1 VARVLLLAAA
11 LLWALGALVGAAIA
25 ALGVN
30 WLEALLPPLAIDTEA
45 LRGAIVAV
53 AVALAL
59 GSAAHVAVLAGL
71 RARRPRAWS
80 AGILLAAVLS
90 VTFVALAA
98 AAATSSIATPAS
110 AAVLLGAGAAATL
123 AALGYGIIVARLVAE
138 LRSGSVI

>member
-1 VARVLLLAAA
+1 MARALLLAAA
-11 LLWALGALVGAAIA
+11 VAWALGALATAFLAAF
-25 ALGVN
+25 GVQR
-30 WLEALLPPLAIDTEA
+30 LEALLPPLAIDTEA

-59 GSAAHVAVLAGL
+59 GAASHVAVLAGL
-71 RARRPRAWS
+71 RARRSRAWS

-98 AAATSSIATPAS
+98 AAATSAIATPAS
-110 AAVLLGAGAAATL
+110 AVVLLIAGAGAAL
-123 AALGYGIIVARLVAE
+123 GALGYGIIAARLVAE

>member
-1 VARVLLLAAA
+1 MARALLLVAA
-11 LLWALGALVGAAIA
+11 LLWALGALAAA
-25 ALGVN
+25 AVAAFGVQ
-30 WLEALLPPLAIDTEA
+30 WLEAILPPLAIDTEA

-59 GSAAHVAVLAGL
+59 GAVSHLAVLAGL

-80 AGILLAAVLS
+80 AGILLAALLS

-98 AAATSSIATPAS
+98 AALTSSIATPAS
-110 AAVLLGAGAAATL
+110 AAVLLGAGAAAAV
-123 AALGYGIIVARLVAE
+123 AALGYGVIAARLVGE

>member
-1 VARVLLLAAA
+1 VARALLLAAA
-11 LLWALGALVGAAIA
+11 LVWALGALVAAAVAAFGAQR
-25 ALGVN
+25 
-30 WLEALLPPLAIDTEA
+30 LEDLLPPLAIDTEA

-59 GSAAHVAVLAGL
+59 AAAAHVAVLAGL

-98 AAATSSIATPAS
+98 AAATSAIATPAS
-110 AAVLLGAGAAATL
+110 AAVLLSAGAAAAL
-123 AALGYGIIVARLVAE
+123 AALGYGVIVARLVAE